1 MEEMCETWL
10 LQITPEEEEG
20 IEKEKEGDRH
30 PARMRSPPQ
39 LFSRG
44 CPYTAPRLSMAAP
57 LHTVSVHL
65 ARSQCIVD
73 NR

>member
-10 LQITPEEEEG
+10 LQITPEDEEG

-30 PARMRSPPQ
+30 PARMRSLPQ
-39 LFSRG
+39 LF
-44 CPYTAPRLSMAAP
+44 PYTAPRLSMATP

-73 NR
+73 NRR